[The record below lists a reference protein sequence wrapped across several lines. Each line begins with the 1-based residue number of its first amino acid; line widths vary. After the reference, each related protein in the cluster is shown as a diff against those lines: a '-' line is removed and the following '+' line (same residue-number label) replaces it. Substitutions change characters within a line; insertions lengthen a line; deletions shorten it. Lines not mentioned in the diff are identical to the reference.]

1 LRSAESRGAG
11 ASSARAT
18 CRPKTAN
25 PPAINWPGTAS
36 ACQPATPDTKTAVRR
51 CCRAFDAVTATAMT
65 PCGSRPPTIIHRS
78 RGDNY
83 LAPARTQ
90 SLPDLPAPAESTAFT
105 LVIGVTPPEAL
116 QVRLVSSHR
125 HRAYLRR
132 SSTSPAH
139 SLLHSGPRRGW
150 RDRSLLSCQPWL
162 PRGSRAGLPRC
173 SQGPQGNDSVPG
185 QAQRL
190 DARCRTINSGTS

>member
-1 LRSAESRGAG
+1 MPTQDGKPTCHQLAGHRVSLPASHAGHEDRGVTMLP
-11 ASSARAT
+11 RLQRRHRDRDDP
-18 CRPKTAN
+18 CR
-25 PPAINWPGTAS
+25 
-36 ACQPATPDTKTAVRR
+36 R
-51 CCRAFDAVTATAMT
+51 
-65 PCGSRPPTIIHRS
+65 RPPTIIHRS

-90 SLPDLPAPAESTAFT
+90 SLPDLPTPAESTAFT